1 LKVDIVHLSPPRQ
14 YYSVPHTILG
24 FDDENNKTQIFF
36 TDALLRKARSCIA
49 VLEET
54 AGLVVLKKH
63 NDAFNKLWLSF
74 ADSGYSLSWQ
84 IVPFQDLDLPQN
96 REKLVIIASW

>member
-1 LKVDIVHLSPPRQ
+1 M
-14 YYSVPHTILG
+14 PHTIPG

-63 NDAFNKLWLSF
+63 NDVFNKLLLSSTNPGF
-74 ADSGYSLSWQ
+74 SLSWQ
-84 IVPFQDLDLPQN
+84 IVPSQDLGPPQN
-96 REKLVIIASW
+96 RERLAIIASW

>member
-1 LKVDIVHLSPPRQ
+1 M
-14 YYSVPHTILG
+14 PHTILG

-36 TDALLRKARSCIA
+36 TDALLRKERSCIA

-63 NDAFNKLWLSF
+63 NDAFNKLLLSSTNPGF
-74 ADSGYSLSWQ
+74 SVSWQ
-84 IVPFQDLDLPQN
+84 IVPFQDLGPPQN
-96 REKLVIIASW
+96 RERLAIIASW